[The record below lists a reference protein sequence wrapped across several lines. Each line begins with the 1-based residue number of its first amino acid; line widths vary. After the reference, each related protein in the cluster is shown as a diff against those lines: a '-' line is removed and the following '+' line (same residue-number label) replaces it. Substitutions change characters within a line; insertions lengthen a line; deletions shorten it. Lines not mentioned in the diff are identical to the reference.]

1 MKTFYLLLFVF
12 GFCQCGSTQFEKNP
26 PFKIISATYTPW
38 IGGIEGV
45 SGKSVEITLFE
56 KTTIAFDSLFFQNKK
71 TKISIKNSQERSF
84 LVGNFSNSSRLKN
97 DLTLHLNASLEL
109 KNKLPKK
116 TKFRFSLKENEAII
130 SYKVGSLKKYY
141 KIENIQ
147 KKSTAF
153 FQ

>member
-1 MKTFYLLLFVF
+1 M
-12 GFCQCGSTQFEKNP
+12 
-26 PFKIISATYTPW
+26 
-38 IGGIEGV
+38 
-45 SGKSVEITLFE
+45 EIKLFE